1 MPPPDREHLPNP
13 GVKASERNQR
23 GSKGLI
29 LTAGLKV
36 EVEVT
41 LRPGSFGE
49 CSFQFEYLAEE
60 LEQII
65 EISSYDE
72 GY

>member
-13 GVKASERNQR
+13 GVKASGRNQR

-41 LRPGSFGE
+41 LRPGSLDE

-60 LEQII
+60 LEQLI

-72 GY
+72 GF